1 MNTQFNFPD
10 DPTRLTEHEFFR
22 VGGPKETWEDALNRG
37 SQGPQLDTLEKLA
50 HSFAS
55 PLQHVRPSAVEKSIL
70 DAGQTNTLDLR
81 TEISS
86 ERRSENVPVL
96 EFLKVFIASEPGSA
110 SALHKSANPGVARV
124 EKDVLANGEI
134 SVSEYDASGKL
145 VRGYITRD
153 GKLPEQMAKT
163 IIPDN
168 IFGAH
173 GPAPERVPLAAIFE
187 RRAVA

>member
-1 MNTQFNFPD
+1 MPE
-10 DPTRLTEHEFFR
+10 RE
-22 VGGPKETWEDALNRG
+22 
-37 SQGPQLDTLEKLA
+37 
-50 HSFAS
+50 
-55 PLQHVRPSAVEKSIL
+55 
-70 DAGQTNTLDLR
+70 TNTLDLR